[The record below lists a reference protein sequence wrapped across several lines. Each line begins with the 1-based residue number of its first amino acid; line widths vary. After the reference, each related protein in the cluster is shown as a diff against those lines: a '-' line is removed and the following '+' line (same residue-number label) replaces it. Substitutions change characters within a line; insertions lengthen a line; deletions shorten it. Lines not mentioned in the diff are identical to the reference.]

1 MLTTITFL
9 LAVSTADPRPA
20 LVKLQLAGRPREA
33 LAQAGRDLAQRTAP
47 PEDGESTG
55 EPAPPLAQRVGLDYL
70 RGHLL
75 DLGGE
80 PALASQAFAS
90 AMASS
95 PQLALHARYRM
106 ALDQERMG
114 HPEVAAGLVAS
125 VVDARPTPPLLVDAV
140 RLLTRS
146 IARGGDCRLLHGLE
160 PERYP
165 FRERRTLLLTEG
177 DCALRSG
184 TRELARNFYLKLLE
198 ESRDDDPGRVAAERL
213 AGLVSEQ
220 ERGRAP
226 MLLGLAFQQHRDF
239 ERALRHLR
247 LALAGSFGGSGAL
260 SDNEAIEARYAQA
273 RSHFWQERYS
283 AAATLFGE
291 LADRARTPAER
302 ARALYQQA
310 RCHELVGQWNLA
322 ATGYRRA
329 FRTDIKGELAAPSLL
344 AALRLDWRGGR
355 EGAATELYSILL
367 TRREWREPTL
377 RAALFLAASDIV
389 RGRRDRAGRW
399 LGQAVPESP
408 EDRIELA
415 YWRGRLAELDRNAPD
430 AVSAYLEALRL
441 DLWHPLSQA
450 ALRRLAA
457 PSLAATTRAQGRRLG
472 TQSDPAALYGAW
484 LLLGSGDP
492 GGLEARRRL
501 RALLLKDR
509 AAAPF
514 LRLHQVP
521 VESWPIWG
529 KTLNR
534 PEEMLLALGVWHEGA
549 TAVRTHFP
557 PSDPALAY
565 TGSVLL
571 ARGGDPERS
580 ILQAEALR
588 QRIPSR
594 VPLTLLT
601 RSFRQL
607 LYPFPYQN
615 AIVTQ
620 GRLRGVD
627 PDLLAAIIREE
638 SRFDRDALSPAAA
651 RGLTQLTVP
660 TARKVAAQIDVG
672 KIDPEDLYRPEIS
685 AALGASY
692 LGTLL
697 KAFRGSDAL
706 AVAAYNAG
714 EPQAR
719 LWRSYCYSPEMEELF
734 TKVGFRETRAY
745 LRRVLT
751 SRAHYAELY

>member
-1 MLTTITFL
+1 MLTTVTLL

-33 LAQAGRDLAQRTAP
+33 LAQAGRDLAQPPVPEGNGAEDGTAP
-47 PEDGESTG
+47 LPRQ
-55 EPAPPLAQRVGLDYL
+55 LGLDYL

-75 DLGGE
+75 DLAGE
-80 PALASQAFAS
+80 PARASQAFAA
-90 AMASS
+90 AMSS
-95 PQLALHARYRM
+95 TPALALHARYRM

-125 VVDARPTPPLLVDAV
+125 VVDGKPSPPLLTDAV

-146 IARGGDCRLLHGLE
+146 IAHGGDCRLLHGLE
-160 PERYP
+160 PEKFP
-165 FRERRTLLLTEG
+165 VRERRTLLLAEG

-198 ESRDDDPGRVAAERL
+198 ESREDDPGRVAAERL
-213 AGLVSEQ
+213 SGLISEQ

-226 MLLGLAFQQHRDF
+226 MLVGLAFQQHREF

-247 LALAGSFGGSGAL
+247 LALGGPPGGHGAL
-260 SDNEAIEARYAQA
+260 SETEAIEARYAQA
-273 RSHFWQERYS
+273 RSLFWQERYGQ
-283 AAATLFGE
+283 AATLFGE
-291 LADRARTPAER
+291 LAERARAPSER

-310 RCHELVGQWNLA
+310 RCNELVGQWNVA
-322 ATGYRRA
+322 ATGFRRA
-329 FRTDIKGELAAPSLL
+329 FRSDIKGELAAPSLL

-355 EGAATELYSILL
+355 EEAATELYSILL
-367 TRREWREPTL
+367 TRREWREPTF
-377 RAALFLAASDIV
+377 RAALFLAASDVV

-430 AVSAYLEALRL
+430 AVAAYLEALRL
-441 DLWHPLSQA
+441 DLWHPLSQT

-457 PSLAATTRAQGRRLG
+457 PALLPAARVQGRRLG
-472 TQSDPAALYGAW
+472 TQQRDPAALYGAW

-492 GGLEARRRL
+492 AGLAARRQL
-501 RALLLKDR
+501 RELLLKDR
-509 AAAPF
+509 TAAPF
-514 LRLHQVP
+514 LRLYQVP
-521 VESWPIWG
+521 VESWPLWEKSLG
-529 KTLNR
+529 K
-534 PEEMLLALGVWHEGA
+534 PEEMLLALGVWGEGA
-549 TAVRTHFP
+549 TAVRAHFP
-557 PSDPALAY
+557 PSEPALAY
-565 TGSVLL
+565 TGSLLL

-588 QRIPSR
+588 QRLPTR
-594 VPLTLLT
+594 VPLALLT
-601 RSFRQL
+601 RSFRHL
-607 LYPFPYQN
+607 LYPRPYQN

-660 TARKVAAQIDVG
+660 TARQVAAQIDVG

-697 KAFRGSDAL
+697 KAFRGSDFM

-734 TKVGFRETRAY
+734 TKVGFRETRGY

>member
-1 MLTTITFL
+1 MLTTVTLL

-33 LAQAGRDLAQRTAP
+33 LAQVSRDLSQPPPAGEAEGEKSDPSTAH
-47 PEDGESTG
+47 
-55 EPAPPLAQRVGLDYL
+55 RVGLDYL

-75 DLGGE
+75 DLAGE
-80 PALASQAFAS
+80 PARAGQAFAA
-90 AMASS
+90 AMSS
-95 PQLALHARYRM
+95 TPALALHARYRM

-114 HPEVAAGLVAS
+114 HPEVTAGLVAS
-125 VVDARPTPPLLVDAV
+125 VVDGKPSPPLLTDAV

-146 IARGGDCRLLHGLE
+146 IAGGGDCRLLHGLE
-160 PERYP
+160 PEKFP
-165 FRERRTLLLTEG
+165 VRERRTLLLAEG

-184 TRELARNFYLKLLE
+184 VRELARNFYLKLLE

-247 LALAGSFGGSGAL
+247 LALGGNGAL
-260 SDNEAIEARYAQA
+260 SENEAIEARYAQA
-273 RSHFWQERYS
+273 RAHFWQQRYS

-291 LADRARTPAER
+291 LAERARTPAER

-310 RCHELVGQWNLA
+310 RCHELIGQWTLA
-322 ATGYRRA
+322 GTGFRRA

-355 EGAATELYSILL
+355 EEAATEIYSILL
-367 TRREWREPTL
+367 TRREWREPTF
-377 RAALFLAASDIV
+377 RAALFLTASDVV

-399 LGQAVPESP
+399 LSQAIPESP

-415 YWRGRLAELDRNAPD
+415 YWRGRLAELDKNAPE
-430 AVSAYLEALRL
+430 AVAAYLEALRL
-441 DLWHPLSQA
+441 DLWHPLAQA

-457 PSLAATTRAQGRRLG
+457 PALLPTARVQGRRLG
-472 TQSDPAALYGAW
+472 TQQRDSAALYGAW

-492 GGLEARRRL
+492 EGLAARRQL
-501 RALLLKDR
+501 RELLLKER
-509 AAAPF
+509 TAAPF

-521 VESWPIWG
+521 VENWPIWE
-529 KTLNR
+529 KSLDK
-534 PEEMLLALGVWHEGA
+534 PEEMLLALGIWGEGG
-549 TAVRTHFP
+549 TAVRAHFP
-557 PSDPALAY
+557 PSEPALAY
-565 TGSVLL
+565 TGSLLL

-588 QRIPSR
+588 QRLPAR
-594 VPLTLLT
+594 VPLALLT

-607 LYPFPYQN
+607 LYPLPYQN
-615 AIVTQ
+615 IIVTQ
-620 GRLRGVD
+620 SRLRGVD

-651 RGLTQLTVP
+651 RGLAQLTVP
-660 TARKVAAQIDVG
+660 TARQVAAQIDIG
-672 KIDPEDLYRPEIS
+672 RIDPEDLYRPDIS

-697 KAFRGSDAL
+697 KAFRGSDFM

>member
-1 MLTTITFL
+1 MLTTVTLL

-33 LAQAGRDLAQRTAP
+33 LAQAGRDLSQSPPAEGDGAAKGVAP
-47 PEDGESTG
+47 TTD
-55 EPAPPLAQRVGLDYL
+55 QIGLDYL

-75 DLGGE
+75 DLAGE
-80 PALASQAFAS
+80 PARASEAFAAAMSS
-90 AMASS
+90 APA
-95 PQLALHARYRM
+95 LALHARYRM

-125 VVDARPTPPLLVDAV
+125 VVDGRPSPPLLTDAV
-140 RLLTRS
+140 RLLTRA
-146 IARGGDCRLLHGLE
+146 IAAGGDCRLLHGLE
-160 PERYP
+160 PEKFP
-165 FRERRTLLLTEG
+165 VRERRTLLLAEG

-213 AGLVSEQ
+213 SGLVSEQ

-226 MLLGLAFQQHRDF
+226 VLLGLAFQQHRDF
-239 ERALRHLR
+239 ERALRYLR
-247 LALAGSFGGSGAL
+247 LGLGGNGAL
-260 SDNEAIEARYAQA
+260 SENEAIEVRYAQA
-273 RSHFWQERYS
+273 RAHFWQQRYS

-291 LADRARTPAER
+291 LAERARTPAER

-310 RCHELVGQWNLA
+310 RCHELIGQWTLA

-355 EGAATELYSILL
+355 EGPAVELYSILL
-367 TRREWREPTL
+367 TRREWREPTF
-377 RAALFLAASDIV
+377 RAALFIAASDIV

-415 YWRGRLAELDRNAPD
+415 YWRGRLAELDKNAPE
-430 AVSAYLEALRL
+430 AVTAYLEALRL

-457 PSLAATTRAQGRRLG
+457 PALLSTARAQGQRLG
-472 TQSDPAALYGAW
+472 TQKRDPAALYGAW

-492 GGLEARRRL
+492 AGLAARRQL
-501 RALLLKDR
+501 RELLLNDR
-509 AAAPF
+509 MAAPF
-514 LRLHQVP
+514 LRLYQVP

-529 KTLNR
+529 KSLGK
-534 PEEMLLALGVWHEGA
+534 PEEMLLALGIWGEGA
-549 TAVRTHFP
+549 TAVRAHFP
-557 PSDPALAY
+557 PSEPALAY
-565 TGSVLL
+565 TGSLLL

-588 QRIPSR
+588 QRLPTR
-594 VPLTLLT
+594 VPLALLT
-601 RSFRQL
+601 RSFRHL
-607 LYPFPYQN
+607 LYPRPYQN

-620 GRLRGVD
+620 SRLRGVD

-638 SRFDRDALSPAAA
+638 SRFDHDALSPAAA

-660 TARKVAAQIDVG
+660 TARQVAAQIDVG
-672 KIDPEDLYRPEIS
+672 RIDPEDLYRPDIS
-685 AALGASY
+685 TALGASY

-697 KAFRGSDAL
+697 KTFRGSDFM

-734 TKVGFRETRAY
+734 SKVGFRETRSY